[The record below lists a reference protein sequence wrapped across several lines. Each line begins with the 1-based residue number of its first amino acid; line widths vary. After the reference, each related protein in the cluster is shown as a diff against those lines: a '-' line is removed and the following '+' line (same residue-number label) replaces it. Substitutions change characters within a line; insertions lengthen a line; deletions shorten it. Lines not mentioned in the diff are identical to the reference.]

1 MTYDMKSEDMD
12 KRALIQ
18 QYLNGRLNSAQIAE
32 FTRQLKDP
40 EFCNILSEER
50 EIAEKRQAASQAT
63 ATMAKVAEAK
73 PLSEQEQET
82 LIDLYVR
89 GDMDSETESRFLN
102 HIKADKELQ
111 RQVLLVANIVKGALA
126 EQRQSDMEFG
136 YAMKCLTPDR
146 LEQIIGPRRSASP
159 RHASSN
165 TRLSDRPKM
174 PTQGVKSSRSEA
186 LISRKMSR
194 SQGKNFMQYCCH
206 LLGFFDRSDN
216 LESSDSLESSDNL
229 ESSDSLESTNSVAA
243 DIYER
248 FKPNYAA
255 YGICINVDTLSEA
268 CKCLDAI
275 KAAYDEALKSGDIS
289 GALAAGKDLAVEYLH
304 IGIVDKFKE
313 ILNDLKSV
321 AAHSSSKD
329 DDTLMRDIRLLLAL
343 SETI

>member
-18 QYLNGRLNSAQIAE
+18 QYINGRLNSAQIAE

-136 YAMKCLTPDR
+136 YAMKCLTRDR

-159 RHASSN
+159 RPTSSN
-165 TRLSDRPKM
+165 TRVSDRPDSYR
-174 PTQGVKSSRSEA
+174 QYIQAYRSVSSDHNDMMKLCFCQDSTD
-186 LISRKMSR
+186 I
-194 SQGKNFMQYCCH
+194 F
-206 LLGFFDRSDN
+206 DN
-216 LESSDSLESSDNL
+216 LELS
-229 ESSDSLESTNSVAA
+229 NSVAT

-248 FKPNYAA
+248 FKPDYAA
-255 YGICINVDTLSEA
+255 YGIDIDALNKADDTSH
-268 CKCLDAI
+268 KCLDVI
-275 KAAYDEALKSGDIS
+275 KTAYDETLKSGDIS

-304 IGIVDKFKE
+304 IGMVDKFKE

-321 AAHSSSKD
+321 AAHSSNKD
-329 DDTLMRDIRLLLAL
+329 DDTLKRDIRLLLAL

>member
-50 EIAEKRQAASQAT
+50 EIAEKRQAANQAT

-111 RQVLLVANIVKGALA
+111 RQVLLVANTVKGALA

-165 TRLSDRPKM
+165 TRLSDRPDSHR
-174 PTQGVKSSRSEA
+174 QGVQKSRLLA
-186 LISRKMSR
+186 LKPSA
-194 SQGKNFMQYCCH
+194 
-206 LLGFFDRSDN
+206 LLYSLDYDN
-216 LESSDSLESSDNL
+216 L
-229 ESSDSLESTNSVAA
+229 DSLESTNSVAA

-255 YGICINVDTLSEA
+255 YGICINADTLSEA

-304 IGIVDKFKE
+304 IGMVDKFKE

-329 DDTLMRDIRLLLAL
+329 DDTLKRDIRLLLAL

>member
-1 MTYDMKSEDMD
+1 MD

-18 QYLNGRLNSAQIAE
+18 QYLKGRLNSAQIAE

-136 YAMKCLTPDR
+136 YAMKCLTHDQ
-146 LEQIIGPRRSASP
+146 LEQIIGPRRNASP
-159 RHASSN
+159 RPASSN
-165 TRLSDRPKM
+165 TRVFDRPKM

-186 LISRKMSR
+186 LRMSR
-194 SQGKNFMQYCCH
+194 SQSANFMQYCCH

-229 ESSDSLESTNSVAA
+229 ESTKSVAA

-255 YGICINVDTLSEA
+255 YGISINVDTLIEA
-268 CKCLDAI
+268 GKCLDAI

-304 IGIVDKFKE
+304 IGMVDKFKE

-329 DDTLMRDIRLLLAL
+329 DETLKRDIRLLLAL

>member
-1 MTYDMKSEDMD
+1 MTYDIKSEDMD

-136 YAMKCLTPDR
+136 YAMKCLTHDR

-165 TRLSDRPKM
+165 TRLSDRPDSHR
-174 PTQGVKSSRSEA
+174 QDIQKSRLLA
-186 LISRKMSR
+186 LKPSARLYSLDYDKLD
-194 SQGKNFMQYCCH
+194 NF
-206 LLGFFDRSDN
+206 
-216 LESSDSLESSDNL
+216 ESS
-229 ESSDSLESTNSVAA
+229 NSVAA

-304 IGIVDKFKE
+304 IGMVDKFKD

-329 DDTLMRDIRLLLAL
+329 DDTLKRDIRLLLAL
-343 SETI
+343 

>member
-89 GDMDSETESRFLN
+89 GDMDSETESRFLS

-111 RQVLLVANIVKGALA
+111 RQVLLVANTVKGALA

-136 YAMKCLTPDR
+136 YAMKSLTPDR

-216 LESSDSLESSDNL
+216 LESSDSLES
-229 ESSDSLESTNSVAA
+229 TNSIAA

-304 IGIVDKFKE
+304 IGMVDKFKE

>member
-111 RQVLLVANIVKGALA
+111 RQVLLVANTVKGALA

-165 TRLSDRPKM
+165 TRLSDRPDSHR
-174 PTQGVKSSRSEA
+174 QDIQKSRLLA
-186 LISRKMSR
+186 LKPSA
-194 SQGKNFMQYCCH
+194 
-206 LLGFFDRSDN
+206 LLYSLDYDK
-216 LESSDSLESSDNL
+216 LDSLESS
-229 ESSDSLESTNSVAA
+229 NSVAA

-255 YGICINVDTLSEA
+255 YGICINADTLSEA

-304 IGIVDKFKE
+304 IGMVDKFKE

-329 DDTLMRDIRLLLAL
+329 DDTLKRDIRLLLAL

>member
-50 EIAEKRQAASQAT
+50 EIAEKRQAASQAA

-194 SQGKNFMQYCCH
+194 SQDKNFMQYCCH

-216 LESSDSLESSDNL
+216 LESSDNL
-229 ESSDSLESTNSVAA
+229 EFTNSVAA

-255 YGICINVDTLSEA
+255 YGICINADTLSEA

-304 IGIVDKFKE
+304 IGMVDKFKE

>member
-111 RQVLLVANIVKGALA
+111 RQVLLVANTVKGALA

-146 LEQIIGPRRSASP
+146 LEQIIGSRRSASP

-165 TRLSDRPKM
+165 TRLSDRPDSHR
-174 PTQGVKSSRSEA
+174 QDIQKSRLLA
-186 LISRKMSR
+186 LKPSALLYSLDYDKLD
-194 SQGKNFMQYCCH
+194 NF
-206 LLGFFDRSDN
+206 
-216 LESSDSLESSDNL
+216 ESSD
-229 ESSDSLESTNSVAA
+229 SVAA

-304 IGIVDKFKE
+304 ISMVDKFKE

>member
-1 MTYDMKSEDMD
+1 MD

-50 EIAEKRQAASQAT
+50 EIAEKRQAANQAT

-111 RQVLLVANIVKGALA
+111 RQVLLVANTVKGALA

-165 TRLSDRPKM
+165 TRLSDRPDSHR
-174 PTQGVKSSRSEA
+174 QGVQKSRLLVLKPSA
-186 LISRKMSR
+186 LLYSLD
-194 SQGKNFMQYCCH
+194 Y
-206 LLGFFDRSDN
+206 DN
-216 LESSDSLESSDNL
+216 L
-229 ESSDSLESTNSVAA
+229 DSLESTNSVAA

-255 YGICINVDTLSEA
+255 YGICINADTLSEA

-304 IGIVDKFKE
+304 IGMVDKFKE

-329 DDTLMRDIRLLLAL
+329 DDTLKRDIRLLLAL

>member
-111 RQVLLVANIVKGALA
+111 RQVLLVANTVKGALA
-126 EQRQSDMEFG
+126 EQHQSDMEFG
-136 YAMKCLTPDR
+136 YAMKCLTHDQ

-165 TRLSDRPKM
+165 TRLSDRPDSHR
-174 PTQGVKSSRSEA
+174 QGVQKSRLLALKPSSRLYS
-186 LISRKMSR
+186 LDYDKLD
-194 SQGKNFMQYCCH
+194 NF
-206 LLGFFDRSDN
+206 
-216 LESSDSLESSDNL
+216 ESN
-229 ESSDSLESTNSVAA
+229 NSVAA

-304 IGIVDKFKE
+304 IGMVDKFKE

-329 DDTLMRDIRLLLAL
+329 DDTLKRDIRLLLAL

>member
-111 RQVLLVANIVKGALA
+111 RQVLLVANTVKGALA

-165 TRLSDRPKM
+165 TRLSDRPDSHR
-174 PTQGVKSSRSEA
+174 QDIQKSRLLA
-186 LISRKMSR
+186 LKPSALLYSLDYDKLD
-194 SQGKNFMQYCCH
+194 NF
-206 LLGFFDRSDN
+206 
-216 LESSDSLESSDNL
+216 ESN
-229 ESSDSLESTNSVAA
+229 NSVAA

-255 YGICINVDTLSEA
+255 YGICINTDTLSEA

-304 IGIVDKFKE
+304 IGMVDKFKE

-329 DDTLMRDIRLLLAL
+329 DDTLKRDIRLLLAL

>member
-1 MTYDMKSEDMD
+1 MTYDIKSEDMD

-136 YAMKCLTPDR
+136 YAMKCLTHDQ

-206 LLGFFDRSDN
+206 LLGFFDR
-216 LESSDSLESSDNL
+216 SDNL

-304 IGIVDKFKE
+304 IGMVDKFKE

>member
-111 RQVLLVANIVKGALA
+111 RQVLLVANTVKGALA

-165 TRLSDRPKM
+165 TRLSDRPDSHR
-174 PTQGVKSSRSEA
+174 QDIQKSRLLA
-186 LISRKMSR
+186 LKPSALLYSLDYDKLD
-194 SQGKNFMQYCCH
+194 NF
-206 LLGFFDRSDN
+206 
-216 LESSDSLESSDNL
+216 ESSD
-229 ESSDSLESTNSVAA
+229 SVAA

-304 IGIVDKFKE
+304 ISMVDKFKE

-329 DDTLMRDIRLLLAL
+329 DDTLKRDIRLLLAL

>member
-18 QYLNGRLNSAQIAE
+18 QYLKGRLNSAQIAE

-136 YAMKCLTPDR
+136 YAMKCLTHDQ
-146 LEQIIGPRRSASP
+146 LEQIIGPRRNASSRP
-159 RHASSN
+159 ASSN

-186 LISRKMSR
+186 LRMSR
-194 SQGKNFMQYCCH
+194 SQSANFMQYCCH

-229 ESSDSLESTNSVAA
+229 ESTKSVAA

-255 YGICINVDTLSEA
+255 YGISINVDTLIEA
-268 CKCLDAI
+268 DKCLDAI

-304 IGIVDKFKE
+304 IGMVDKFKE
-313 ILNDLKSV
+313 ILNDLRSV

-329 DDTLMRDIRLLLAL
+329 DETLKRDIRLLLAL

>member
-1 MTYDMKSEDMD
+1 MD

-111 RQVLLVANIVKGALA
+111 RQVLLVANTVKGALA

-165 TRLSDRPKM
+165 TRLSDRPDSHR
-174 PTQGVKSSRSEA
+174 QGVQKSRLLA
-186 LISRKMSR
+186 LKPSA
-194 SQGKNFMQYCCH
+194 
-206 LLGFFDRSDN
+206 LLYSLDYDN
-216 LESSDSLESSDNL
+216 L
-229 ESSDSLESTNSVAA
+229 DSLESTNSVAA

-255 YGICINVDTLSEA
+255 YGICINADTLSEA

-304 IGIVDKFKE
+304 IGMVDKFKE

-329 DDTLMRDIRLLLAL
+329 DDTLKRDIRLLLAL

>member
-40 EFCNILSEER
+40 ELCNILSEER
-50 EIAEKRQAASQAT
+50 EIAEKRQAANQAT

-165 TRLSDRPKM
+165 TRLSDRPDSHRQDI
-174 PTQGVKSSRSEA
+174 PKSRLLA
-186 LISRKMSR
+186 LKPSARLYSLDYDK
-194 SQGKNFMQYCCH
+194 
-206 LLGFFDRSDN
+206 LDN
-216 LESSDSLESSDNL
+216 
-229 ESSDSLESTNSVAA
+229 LESTNSVAA

-304 IGIVDKFKE
+304 IGMVDKFKE

-329 DDTLMRDIRLLLAL
+329 DDTLKRDIRLLLAL

>member
-18 QYLNGRLNSAQIAE
+18 QYLKGRLNSAQIAE

-111 RQVLLVANIVKGALA
+111 RQVLLVVNIVKGALA

-136 YAMKCLTPDR
+136 YAMKCLTRDR

-159 RHASSN
+159 RPTSSN
-165 TRLSDRPKM
+165 TRVFDRPDSYR
-174 PTQGVKSSRSEA
+174 QYIQAYRSVSSDHNDMMKLCLCQDSTD
-186 LISRKMSR
+186 I
-194 SQGKNFMQYCCH
+194 F
-206 LLGFFDRSDN
+206 DN
-216 LESSDSLESSDNL
+216 LESI
-229 ESSDSLESTNSVAA
+229 NSVAA

-255 YGICINVDTLSEA
+255 YGIDIDALNKADDTSH
-268 CKCLDAI
+268 KCLDVI
-275 KAAYDEALKSGDIS
+275 KTAYDETLKSGDIS

-304 IGIVDKFKE
+304 IGMVDKFKE

-329 DDTLMRDIRLLLAL
+329 DETLKRDIRLLLAL

>member
-40 EFCNILSEER
+40 EFCSILSEER
-50 EIAEKRQAASQAT
+50 EIAEKRQAANQAT

-111 RQVLLVANIVKGALA
+111 RQVLLVANTVKGALA

-165 TRLSDRPKM
+165 TRLSDRPDSHR
-174 PTQGVKSSRSEA
+174 QDIQKSRLLA
-186 LISRKMSR
+186 LKPSA
-194 SQGKNFMQYCCH
+194 
-206 LLGFFDRSDN
+206 LLYSLDYDK
-216 LESSDSLESSDNL
+216 LDSLESS
-229 ESSDSLESTNSVAA
+229 NSVAA

-255 YGICINVDTLSEA
+255 YGICINADTLSEA

-275 KAAYDEALKSGDIS
+275 KAAYDEVLKSGDIS

-304 IGIVDKFKE
+304 IGMVDKFKE
-313 ILNDLKSV
+313 FLNDLKSV

-329 DDTLMRDIRLLLAL
+329 DDTLKRDIRLLLAL

>member
-1 MTYDMKSEDMD
+1 
-12 KRALIQ
+12 
-18 QYLNGRLNSAQIAE
+18 
-32 FTRQLKDP
+32 
-40 EFCNILSEER
+40 
-50 EIAEKRQAASQAT
+50 
-63 ATMAKVAEAK
+63 
-73 PLSEQEQET
+73 
-82 LIDLYVR
+82 
-89 GDMDSETESRFLN
+89 MDSETESRFLN

-111 RQVLLVANIVKGALA
+111 RQVLLVANTVKGALA

-165 TRLSDRPKM
+165 TRLSDRPDSHR
-174 PTQGVKSSRSEA
+174 QDIQKSRLLA
-186 LISRKMSR
+186 LKPSALLYSLDYDKLD
-194 SQGKNFMQYCCH
+194 NF
-206 LLGFFDRSDN
+206 
-216 LESSDSLESSDNL
+216 ESSD
-229 ESSDSLESTNSVAA
+229 SVAA

>member
-194 SQGKNFMQYCCH
+194 SQDKNFMQYCCH
-206 LLGFFDRSDN
+206 LLGFFDR
-216 LESSDSLESSDNL
+216 SDNL

-255 YGICINVDTLSEA
+255 YGICINADTLSEA

-304 IGIVDKFKE
+304 IGMVDKFKE

-329 DDTLMRDIRLLLAL
+329 DDTLKRDIRLLLAL

>member
-18 QYLNGRLNSAQIAE
+18 QYLKGRLNSAQIAE

-126 EQRQSDMEFG
+126 EQHQSDMEFG
-136 YAMKCLTPDR
+136 YAMKCLTHDQ
-146 LEQIIGPRRSASP
+146 LEQIIGPRRNASP
-159 RHASSN
+159 RPASSN

-186 LISRKMSR
+186 LRMSR
-194 SQGKNFMQYCCH
+194 SQSANFMQYCCH

-229 ESSDSLESTNSVAA
+229 ESTNSVAA

-255 YGICINVDTLSEA
+255 YGISVNVDTLIEA
-268 CKCLDAI
+268 GKCLDAI

-304 IGIVDKFKE
+304 IGMVDKFKE
-313 ILNDLKSV
+313 ILNDLKLV

-329 DDTLMRDIRLLLAL
+329 DDTLKRDIRLLLAL

>member
-194 SQGKNFMQYCCH
+194 SQDKNFMQYCCH

-216 LESSDSLESSDNL
+216 LESSDSLES
-229 ESSDSLESTNSVAA
+229 TNSIAA

-255 YGICINVDTLSEA
+255 YGICINADTLSEA

-304 IGIVDKFKE
+304 IGMVDKFKE

-329 DDTLMRDIRLLLAL
+329 DDTLKRDIRLLLAL

>member
-50 EIAEKRQAASQAT
+50 EIAEKRQAANQAT

-73 PLSEQEQET
+73 PLSEQEQES
-82 LIDLYVR
+82 LIDLYIH

-111 RQVLLVANIVKGALA
+111 RQVLLVANIVKGTIA
-126 EQRQSDMEFG
+126 EQRQSDLEFG
-136 YAMKCLTPDR
+136 CAMKNLTRDR
-146 LEQIIGPRRSASP
+146 LEQIIGPRRSSAL

-165 TRLSDRPKM
+165 TRGVDRPDSHRQDIQACRSASSDRLLHHYTMKHWLRQDS
-174 PTQGVKSSRSEA
+174 TD
-186 LISRKMSR
+186 
-194 SQGKNFMQYCCH
+194 NF
-206 LLGFFDRSDN
+206 DN
-216 LESSDSLESSDNL
+216 LESSNNVVS
-229 ESSDSLESTNSVAA
+229 

-248 FKPNYAA
+248 FKPDYAA
-255 YGICINVDTLSEA
+255 YGISSNVDTLSGA
-268 CKCLDAI
+268 GKCLDAI

-313 ILNDLKSV
+313 TLNGLKLV
-321 AAHSSSKD
+321 ATRSSNKD
-329 DDTLMRDIRLLLAL
+329 DDALKRDIRLLLAL
-343 SETI
+343 SEAV

>member
-1 MTYDMKSEDMD
+1 MD

-136 YAMKCLTPDR
+136 YAMKCLTHDR

-165 TRLSDRPKM
+165 TRLSDRPDRHR
-174 PTQGVKSSRSEA
+174 QDIQKSRLLA
-186 LISRKMSR
+186 LKPSARLYSLD
-194 SQGKNFMQYCCH
+194 Y
-206 LLGFFDRSDN
+206 DN
-216 LESSDSLESSDNL
+216 L
-229 ESSDSLESTNSVAA
+229 DSLESTNSVAA

-255 YGICINVDTLSEA
+255 YGICINADTLSEA

-304 IGIVDKFKE
+304 IGMVDKFKD
-313 ILNDLKSV
+313 ILNDLK
-321 AAHSSSKD
+321 
-329 DDTLMRDIRLLLAL
+329 L
-343 SETI
+343 

>member
-111 RQVLLVANIVKGALA
+111 RQVLLVANTVKGALA

-165 TRLSDRPKM
+165 TRLSDRPDSHR
-174 PTQGVKSSRSEA
+174 QDIQKSRLLA
-186 LISRKMSR
+186 LKPSA
-194 SQGKNFMQYCCH
+194 
-206 LLGFFDRSDN
+206 LLYSLDYDK
-216 LESSDSLESSDNL
+216 LDSLESS
-229 ESSDSLESTNSVAA
+229 NSVAA

-255 YGICINVDTLSEA
+255 YGICINADTLSEA

-304 IGIVDKFKE
+304 IGMVDKFKE
-313 ILNDLKSV
+313 FLNDLKSV

-329 DDTLMRDIRLLLAL
+329 DDTLKRDIRLLLAL

>member
-1 MTYDMKSEDMD
+1 MTYDIKSEDMD

-89 GDMDSETESRFLN
+89 GDMDSETESRFLS

-165 TRLSDRPKM
+165 TRLSDRPDRHR
-174 PTQGVKSSRSEA
+174 QDIQKSRLLA
-186 LISRKMSR
+186 LKPSARLYSLD
-194 SQGKNFMQYCCH
+194 Y
-206 LLGFFDRSDN
+206 DN
-216 LESSDSLESSDNL
+216 L
-229 ESSDSLESTNSVAA
+229 DSLESTNSVAA

-304 IGIVDKFKE
+304 IGMVDKFKD

-329 DDTLMRDIRLLLAL
+329 DDTLKRDIRLLLAL

>member
-18 QYLNGRLNSAQIAE
+18 QYLKGRLNSAQIAE

-126 EQRQSDMEFG
+126 EQHQSDMEFG
-136 YAMKCLTPDR
+136 YAMKCLTHDQ
-146 LEQIIGPRRSASP
+146 LEQIIGPRRNASP
-159 RHASSN
+159 RPASSN

-186 LISRKMSR
+186 LRMSR
-194 SQGKNFMQYCCH
+194 SQSANFMQYCCH
-206 LLGFFDRSDN
+206 LLGFFDR
-216 LESSDSLESSDNL
+216 SDNL

-255 YGICINVDTLSEA
+255 YGICINADTLSEA

-275 KAAYDEALKSGDIS
+275 KTAYDEALKSGDIS

-304 IGIVDKFKE
+304 IGMVDKFKE

-329 DDTLMRDIRLLLAL
+329 DETLKRDIRLLLAL

>member
-1 MTYDMKSEDMD
+1 MD

-73 PLSEQEQET
+73 SLSEQEQET

-89 GDMDSETESRFLN
+89 GDMDSETESRFLS

-194 SQGKNFMQYCCH
+194 SQDKNFMQYCCH

-216 LESSDSLESSDNL
+216 LESSDSLES
-229 ESSDSLESTNSVAA
+229 TNSIAA

-255 YGICINVDTLSEA
+255 YGICINADTLSEA

-304 IGIVDKFKE
+304 IGMVDKFKE

>member
-1 MTYDMKSEDMD
+1 MD

-50 EIAEKRQAASQAT
+50 EIAEKRQAANQAT

-111 RQVLLVANIVKGALA
+111 RQVLLVANTVKGALA

-165 TRLSDRPKM
+165 TRLSDRPDSHR
-174 PTQGVKSSRSEA
+174 QGVQKSRLLA
-186 LISRKMSR
+186 LKPSA
-194 SQGKNFMQYCCH
+194 
-206 LLGFFDRSDN
+206 LLYSLDYDN
-216 LESSDSLESSDNL
+216 L
-229 ESSDSLESTNSVAA
+229 DSLESTNSVAA

-304 IGIVDKFKE
+304 IGMVDKFKE

-329 DDTLMRDIRLLLAL
+329 DDTLKRDIRLLLAL

>member
-111 RQVLLVANIVKGALA
+111 RQVLLVANTVKGALA

-165 TRLSDRPKM
+165 TRLSDRPDSHR
-174 PTQGVKSSRSEA
+174 QDIQKSRLLA
-186 LISRKMSR
+186 LKPSA
-194 SQGKNFMQYCCH
+194 
-206 LLGFFDRSDN
+206 LLYSLDYDKF
-216 LESSDSLESSDNL
+216 DSLESS
-229 ESSDSLESTNSVAA
+229 NSVAA

-255 YGICINVDTLSEA
+255 YGICINADTLSEA

-304 IGIVDKFKE
+304 IGMVDKFKE

>member
-18 QYLNGRLNSAQIAE
+18 QYLKGRLNSAQIAE

-126 EQRQSDMEFG
+126 EQHQSDMEFG
-136 YAMKCLTPDR
+136 YAMKCLTHDQ
-146 LEQIIGPRRSASP
+146 LEQIIGPRRNASP
-159 RHASSN
+159 RPASSN
-165 TRLSDRPKM
+165 TRLSDRPDSYR
-174 PTQGVKSSRSEA
+174 QYIQALRSSVSSDHNDMMK
-186 LISRKMSR
+186 LCFCQDSTDI
-194 SQGKNFMQYCCH
+194 
-206 LLGFFDRSDN
+206 FDNLELSDN
-216 LESSDSLESSDNL
+216 LESI
-229 ESSDSLESTNSVAA
+229 NSVAA

-255 YGICINVDTLSEA
+255 YGIDIDALNKADDTSH
-268 CKCLDAI
+268 KCLDAI

-289 GALAAGKDLAVEYLH
+289 GALAASKDLAVEYLH
-304 IGIVDKFKE
+304 IGMVDKFKG
-313 ILNDLKSV
+313 ILNDLKLV

-329 DDTLMRDIRLLLAL
+329 DDTLKRDIRLLLAL

>member
-111 RQVLLVANIVKGALA
+111 RQVLLVANTVKGALA

-165 TRLSDRPKM
+165 TRLSDRPDSHR
-174 PTQGVKSSRSEA
+174 QDIQKSRLLA
-186 LISRKMSR
+186 LKPSA
-194 SQGKNFMQYCCH
+194 
-206 LLGFFDRSDN
+206 LLYSLDYDK
-216 LESSDSLESSDNL
+216 LDSLESS
-229 ESSDSLESTNSVAA
+229 NSVAA

-255 YGICINVDTLSEA
+255 YGICINADTLSEA

-304 IGIVDKFKE
+304 IGMVDKFKE

>member
-89 GDMDSETESRFLN
+89 GDMDSETESRFLS

-194 SQGKNFMQYCCH
+194 SQDKNFMQYCCH

-216 LESSDSLESSDNL
+216 LESSDSLES
-229 ESSDSLESTNSVAA
+229 TNSIAA

-255 YGICINVDTLSEA
+255 YGICINADTLSEA

-304 IGIVDKFKE
+304 IGMVDKFKE

>member
-1 MTYDMKSEDMD
+1 MD

-50 EIAEKRQAASQAT
+50 EIAEKRQAANQAT

-89 GDMDSETESRFLN
+89 GDMDSETESRFLS

-111 RQVLLVANIVKGALA
+111 RQVLLVANSVKGALA

-136 YAMKCLTPDR
+136 YAMKSLTPDR

-216 LESSDSLESSDNL
+216 LESSDNFESS
-229 ESSDSLESTNSVAA
+229 NSVAA

-304 IGIVDKFKE
+304 IGMVDKFKE

-329 DDTLMRDIRLLLAL
+329 DETLKRDIRLLLAL

>member
-18 QYLNGRLNSAQIAE
+18 QYLKGRLNSAQIAE

-111 RQVLLVANIVKGALA
+111 RQVLLVANIVNGALA

-136 YAMKCLTPDR
+136 YAMKCLTHDQ
-146 LEQIIGPRRSASP
+146 LEQIIGPRRNASSRP
-159 RHASSN
+159 TSSN
-165 TRLSDRPKM
+165 TRLSDRPDSYR
-174 PTQGVKSSRSEA
+174 QYIQAYRSV
-186 LISRKMSR
+186 
-194 SQGKNFMQYCCH
+194 
-206 LLGFFDRSDN
+206 
-216 LESSDSLESSDNL
+216 SSDYNDMMKLCFCQDSTDIFDNLESSDNL
-229 ESSDSLESTNSVAA
+229 ELSNSVAA

-255 YGICINVDTLSEA
+255 YGIDIDALNKADDTSH
-268 CKCLDAI
+268 KCLDVI
-275 KAAYDEALKSGDIS
+275 KTAYDEALKSGDIS

-304 IGIVDKFKE
+304 IGMVDKFKE

-329 DDTLMRDIRLLLAL
+329 DETLKRDIRLLLAL